1 MKKKILIGVAVLFI
15 SGAMGH
21 SEIVGKDVSYE
32 GDGIK
37 MEGYLAYD
45 DTVEGKRPGILVVHE
60 WWGHNDYARKRADML
75 AEMGY
80 IALAVDMYGDGKT
93 AEHPQDAGKFSGEV
107 MANMD
112 GAEARFQAAMK
123 LLEEQPQ
130 TDPDKIGAIG
140 YCFGGAV
147 VLQMARQGVDLKG
160 VASFHGSLGTPRPAE
175 AGGVKAA
182 ILVCH
187 GAADEFI
194 SDEQI
199 AGFKEEMESAGA
211 DMKFV
216 EYPGAKHGFTNP
228 AADGKAA
235 EFGIPLGYD
244 QGADDASWAEM
255 KAFFDKVF
263 AD

>member
-1 MKKKILIGVAVLFI
+1 MKKKILYVVGLLFI
-15 SGAMGH
+15 TGGMGFG
-21 SEIVGKDVSYE
+21 EVIGKEVSYD
-32 GDGIK
+32 GDGVTMK
-37 MEGYLAYD
+37 GYLAYD
-45 DTVEGKRPGILVVHE
+45 DSVEGKRPGILVVHE

-80 IALAVDMYGDGKT
+80 VALAVDMYGDGKT
-93 AEHPQDAGKFSGEV
+93 AAHPKDAGKFAGEV

-112 GAEARFQAAMK
+112 GAEARFRAAME
-123 LLEEQPQ
+123 LLKEQPE
-130 TDPDKIGAIG
+130 TDGDKIGAIG

-182 ILVCH
+182 VLVCH

-194 SDEQI
+194 SEEQI
-199 AGFKEEMESAGA
+199 AGFKDEMESAGA

-216 EYPGAKHGFTNP
+216 AYPGAKHGFTNP
-228 AADGKAA
+228 GADAKAE
-235 EFGIPLGYD
+235 EFGIPLAYD
-244 QGADDASWAEM
+244 KAADEASWAEM
-255 KAFFDKVF
+255 KAFFDKAF